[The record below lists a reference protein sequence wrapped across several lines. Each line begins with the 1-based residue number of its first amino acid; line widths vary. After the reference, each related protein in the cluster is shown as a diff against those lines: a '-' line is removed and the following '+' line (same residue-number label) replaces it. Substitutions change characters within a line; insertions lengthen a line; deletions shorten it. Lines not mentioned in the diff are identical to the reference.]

1 MPTVKL
7 HANLRAACGKKE
19 IKTGGTNLHQCII
32 ELIQVCPE
40 LDGVILELDKL
51 RSQFIITINGRHALD
66 LSTAVDENDVISI
79 FPPISGG

>member
-7 HANLRAACGKKE
+7 HANLRTSCGKKE
-19 IKTGGTNLHQCII
+19 IITGGTNLHECII

-40 LDGVILELDKL
+40 LDGVILKSDKL
-51 RSQFIITINGRHALD
+51 RAQFIITINGHHAFD
-66 LSTAVDENDVISI
+66 LRTAVDEDDVISI